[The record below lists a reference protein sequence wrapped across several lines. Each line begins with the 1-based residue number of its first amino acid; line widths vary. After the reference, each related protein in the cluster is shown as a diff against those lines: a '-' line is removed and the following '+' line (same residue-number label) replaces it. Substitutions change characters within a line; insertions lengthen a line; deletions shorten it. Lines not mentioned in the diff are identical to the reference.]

1 MSHPLAGRLARR
13 TTAAVATALVALL
26 AVSACSARDADAVA
40 EENADGMLA
49 EPITITDQ
57 RGVTHTFTEPI
68 DSIVTT
74 VIPAPSMITAIDQSY
89 DKVDGV
95 NESTVKRDT
104 GSTFETMFPD
114 SVTNV
119 TVSGA
124 DFVPNMEEIIAID
137 PDVVIQW
144 ADQGDAAT
152 FIDPIEAAGYPVIGL
167 EYGTQADLE
176 TWITMFSTLLGQ
188 EDRGEQML
196 ETMHGTIDELA
207 AFSAKQA
214 TKPSVLFLRAAGDGG
229 YNAGM
234 SSSEAYMPTWMTAS
248 GATNVGAD
256 VEYSTKN
263 ATSVEQLLEWDPE
276 ILFISSMT
284 KLTPA
289 DVYADPA
296 LAELQAVQDKK
307 VYAVPSGGFW
317 WDPPSAESHL
327 SMIWAAQ
334 LVHPESAEWDLR
346 AEMKETYEFLYGYE
360 LSDDEIDQ
368 ILRFDANEGAA
379 GYDQFAR

>member
-1 MSHPLAGRLARR
+1 MPHPLAGRLARR

-40 EENADGMLA
+40 EENADGTLA

-104 GSTFETMFPD
+104 GSTFETMFPE

-119 TVSGA
+119 TVSGS
-124 DFVPNMEEIIAID
+124 DFVPNVEEIIAID

-167 EYGTQADLE
+167 EYGTQEDLE

-188 EDRGEQML
+188 EDRGEQIL

-207 AFSAKQA
+207 AFSAKQP
-214 TKPSVLFLRAAGDGG
+214 TKPKVLFLRAAGDGG

-256 VEYSTKN
+256 VEYSTTN
-263 ATSVEQLLEWDPE
+263 ATSVEQLLDWDPE

-296 LAELQAVQDKK
+296 LADLQAVKDKK